1 MKGLSQRL
9 NVTYLAVLWA
19 DFTVFTLCLASILS
33 IFALRVRLSFANSAF
48 TEHSLA
54 PFILVNDATLGKVR
68 IAIAVNL
75 VGTKMLFFL
84 LLGIQ
89 INL

>member
-1 MKGLSQRL
+1 M
-9 NVTYLAVLWA
+9 
-19 DFTVFTLCLASILS
+19 
-33 IFALRVRLSFANSAF
+33 RLSFANSAF
-48 TEHSLA
+48 TEQSLA

-68 IAIAVNL
+68 VAIAVDL
-75 VGTKMLFFL
+75 VGTNMLFFL